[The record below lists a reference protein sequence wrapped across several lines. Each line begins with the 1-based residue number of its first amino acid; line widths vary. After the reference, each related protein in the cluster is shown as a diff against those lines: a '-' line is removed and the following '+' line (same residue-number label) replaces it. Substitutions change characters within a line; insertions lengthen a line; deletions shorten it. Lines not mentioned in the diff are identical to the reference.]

1 MRASSVHT
9 ERHSASKDGKV
20 VVLKI
25 EQKPLVRKQK
35 STQKVEEKKGKGIR
49 SVYDAEAE
57 AYRTGTIG
65 ALATPKSLR
74 SSRSRRQIGN
84 ENMDIQG
91 VMHPEKTPTIDD
103 CFSPH

>member
-1 MRASSVHT
+1 M
-9 ERHSASKDGKV
+9 
-20 VVLKI
+20 LKI
-25 EQKPLVRKQK
+25 EQKPMLRKQK
-35 STQKVEEKKGKGIR
+35 STQKATEQKGKGIQ

-65 ALATPKSLR
+65 VLATPKSLR

-103 CFSPH
+103 CFAPHQRS